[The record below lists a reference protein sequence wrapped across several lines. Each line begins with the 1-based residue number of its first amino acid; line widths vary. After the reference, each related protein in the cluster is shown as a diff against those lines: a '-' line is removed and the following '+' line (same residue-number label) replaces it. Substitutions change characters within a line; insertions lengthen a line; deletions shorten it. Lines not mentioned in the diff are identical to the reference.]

1 MIYYTIPFNSEKN
14 IGKYYND
21 FIKIVPNDDDW
32 ICFVDGDTIFTTHD
46 YGVLIEK
53 VIEENPDAS
62 CFTSLTN
69 RVACKWQIAPGV
81 DIKNNNISYH
91 RIYGENL
98 LKIYGSSVDII
109 NRKGINNPMSGFLI
123 LIKKSTW
130 VKIGG
135 FKEEKMLGI
144 DNDLHSKL
152 DINNLKFYL
161 IKGLYLY
168 HWYRG
173 GNRQYKKHLL

>member
-53 VIEENPDAS
+53 VIKENPEAS

-81 DIKNNNISYH
+81 DVKNNDISYH
-91 RIYGENL
+91 RNYGENL
-98 LKIYGSSVDII
+98 MKLYGSSVVII
-109 NRKGINNPMSGFLI
+109 DKKRSDELFSGFFI

-130 VKIGG
+130 STIGG
-135 FKEEKMLGI
+135 FKEEKMLGV
-144 DNDLHSKL
+144 DNDLHLRLNK
-152 DINNLKFYL
+152 NNLKFYQM
-161 IKGLYLY
+161 KGLYLY

-173 GNRQYKKHLL
+173 GNKKDKLHLL